1 MAKKKPAPKVEEA
14 VVEEAPAKEEEAVV
28 EAPAKKSLV
37 VAKGKACTSC
47 KGMLKP
53 GMVATDNHFAG
64 GKFDVERL
72 VELGVLVWA

>member
-1 MAKKKPAPKVEEA
+1 MAKKKSAPKVEEA
-14 VVEEAPAKEEEAVV
+14 VVEEAVV

-53 GMVATDNHFAG
+53 GMVATENHFAG